1 MFLCLLPIAEIP
13 GIFELFEGEKVW
25 SLHQDKVLRDT
36 SGGGEGKLWSH
47 CEEEEGKESGEE
59 RASFVEEE

>member
-1 MFLCLLPIAEIP
+1 M
-13 GIFELFEGEKVW
+13 FEGEKVW